1 MRVVSPPQSSGKIQS
16 PALGAF
22 MRSAM
27 LPNTTVLVVP
37 PWNGTSSRR
46 PLRSW
51 TSRGRYSRPI
61 HGFPRGTESD
71 QGQRYGDSAG
81 SLKNLWANERKA
93 MLTATSLSA
102 LLLAIAGAQQ
112 GGDAGRAASA
122 QLSKELGESSSVSIY
137 YVSRTGEYSYT
148 REKIKEQSTLS
159 IRRQCGGNCARLME
173 PVALH
178 LRGAVP
184 SNCPIGQQTVLIEI
198 GDRSSVVYS
207 QGGRSIRYQGKCY
220 FSRTNIRQVIRK
232 TEVIPP

>member
-1 MRVVSPPQSSGKIQS
+1 MRRQVAMAVPMFLACCTTQVKEAGSG
-16 PALGAF
+16 LGNVRA
-22 MRSAM
+22 
-27 LPNTTVLVVP
+27 
-37 PWNGTSSRR
+37 TSFEFNRVEFKVGR
-46 PLRSW
+46 PLADDLLVDVLSTWRAC
-51 TSRGRYSRPI
+51 
-61 HGFPRGTESD
+61 
-71 QGQRYGDSAG
+71 SAKVWR
-81 SLKNLWANERKA
+81 LCRIAQNLWANERKA

-148 REKIKEQSTLS
+148 REKIKEQSTLL

-173 PVALH
+173 PVVLH

-184 SNCPIGQQTVLIEI
+184 SNCPIGQQTILIEI
-198 GDRSSVVYS
+198 GDSSSVVYS
-207 QGGRSIRYQGKCY
+207 HGGRSIRYQGKCY